1 MRRPTQIIILALVTL
16 LNKSVLTA
24 VKGNTLWHISHLL
37 LGSNPAWGRT
47 VSEPKHQ
54 INVGVELVRVGEE
67 IIGL

>member
-1 MRRPTQIIILALVTL
+1 MRRPTQLIILALVTL

-54 INVGVELVRVGEE
+54 INVGVELVRV
-67 IIGL
+67 